1 MMRRVSFALV
11 LLGLASAAWAQGP
24 TLGTPSLPVAP
35 QPLFVPQAEVIP
47 VLPDAPR
54 PQAAQPRYETLR
66 PIVPQLAPAQA
77 FPQQF
82 DPRGAVSLTPVPDGT
97 VIPYEQVFVSPL
109 PALPLYDKVRVR
121 QTRNMHPQAVPKLVA
136 IKDPCFGGGC
146 VYVEVCV
153 PPCGREEVCCLR
165 WRDGIRLDYGK
176 YSVDIVTTRRGLVI
190 VDYND

>member
-1 MMRRVSFALV
+1 MRRVSFALV
-11 LLGLASAAWAQGP
+11 LLGLASVGWAQGP
-24 TLGTPSLPVAP
+24 ALPAAP
-35 QPLFVPQAEVIP
+35 QPLIVPQTEVIP
-47 VLPDAPR
+47 VVPEAPR
-54 PQAAQPRYETLR
+54 PQPTRYETLR
-66 PIVPQLAPAQA
+66 PIVPQVAPSPS

-82 DPRGAVSLTPVPDGT
+82 DPPGGVSLTPVPDGT